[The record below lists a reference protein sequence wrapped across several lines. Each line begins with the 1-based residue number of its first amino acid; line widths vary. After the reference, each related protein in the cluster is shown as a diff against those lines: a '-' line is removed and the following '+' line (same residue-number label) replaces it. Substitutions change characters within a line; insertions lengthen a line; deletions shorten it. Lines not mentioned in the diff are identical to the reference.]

1 MIHSHIFDHI
11 SSRDCPKLIK
21 PCSPDYV
28 YPWDSRISYL
38 VIESVGMPSGL
49 FYKQE
54 INFQWSFF
62 CFLKINRAQI
72 GPSLKISDTKVD
84 FALNEQLSIQFDD
97 QIIEINDLGHIIE
110 LFDHMICFALVIALE
125 EQTFFHLFLWYKNGS
140 YLKFQTF
147 WPSGADFRA

>member
-1 MIHSHIFDHI
+1 MIHSHIFNHI
-11 SSRDCPKLIK
+11 CSCDCPKLIK
-21 PCSPDYV
+21 PRSPDYV
-28 YPWDSRISYL
+28 YPWDFRISYL

-54 INFQWSFF
+54 INFQWFF

-72 GPSLKISDTKVD
+72 SLSLKISDTKVD
-84 FALNEQLSIQFDD
+84 FAINEQIYPVWWPNPWNQW
-97 QIIEINDLGHIIE
+97 HRAYYE

-140 YLKFQTF
+140 YMKFQTF